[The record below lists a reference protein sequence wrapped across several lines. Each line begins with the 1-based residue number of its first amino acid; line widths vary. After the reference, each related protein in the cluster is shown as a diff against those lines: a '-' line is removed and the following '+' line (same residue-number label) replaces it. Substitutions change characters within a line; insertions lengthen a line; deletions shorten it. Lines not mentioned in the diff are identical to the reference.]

1 MGVTA
6 GPAEW
11 WVASPEAIDSLAISC
26 PVATTLP
33 DGSRIICK
41 SGGTAWIVAPETTQ
55 VGEPWGNFTACG
67 SIDNSPP
74 GASVH
79 SDITS
84 ENFPCLYNQLISC
97 GFNPCD
103 WFVPCYQLLQNPGY
117 VCRTNWDSFSGGG
130 DPNYI
135 GTSYWSS
142 TEISAGQGF
151 TQCCAY
157 QGTNY
162 GVSKSSSCL
171 VRAFRCVTY

>member
-55 VGEPWGNFTACG
+55 VGEPWGNVTACG
-67 SIDNSPP
+67 CIDNSPP
-74 GASVH
+74 GVSVH

-103 WFVPCYQLLQNPGY
+103 WFVPCYQLLQNPGF
-117 VCRTNWDSFSGGG
+117 VCRTNWDSFS
-130 DPNYI
+130 
-135 GTSYWSS
+135 SAFYWSS
-142 TEISAGQGF
+142 TEFSTTDAYFVCYSFGGACF
-151 TQCCAY
+151 NFYKTSTCC
-157 QGTNY
+157 
-162 GVSKSSSCL
+162 

>member
-6 GPAEW
+6 GPADW

-26 PVATTLP
+26 PEATTLP

-41 SGGTAWIVAPETTQ
+41 AGGKAWIVAPETTQ
-55 VGEPWGNFTACG
+55 VSEPWGNVTACG
-67 SIDNSPP
+67 CIDNSPF

-97 GFNPCD
+97 GFNPTD

-117 VCRTNWDSFSGGG
+117 VCRTNWDSFF
-130 DPNYI
+130 PAF
-135 GTSYWSS
+135 YWSS
-142 TEISAGQGF
+142 TEFNATNASSVRYTSGNAI
-151 TQCCAY
+151 CCNKS
-157 QGTNY
+157 GTI
-162 GVSKSSSCL
+162 C

>member
-6 GPAEW
+6 GPADW

-41 SGGTAWIVAPETTQ
+41 AGGKAWIVAPYCTQ
-55 VGEPWGNFTACG
+55 VGEPWGNYTACG
-67 SIDNSPP
+67 NIDNDPA
-74 GASVH
+74 GTSVH

-84 ENFPCLYNQLISC
+84 ENFPVLYNQLISC
-97 GFNPCD
+97 GFNPTD

-117 VCRTNWDSFSGGG
+117 VCRTNWDSFT
-130 DPNYI
+130 PCC
-135 GTSYWSS
+135 YWSS
-142 TEISAGQGF
+142 TECGGPTGAYDLRHTDGAAIA
-151 TQCCAY
+151 CC
-157 QGTNY
+157 
-162 GVSKSSSCL
+162 KSQSFY

>member
-41 SGGTAWIVAPETTQ
+41 SGGTAWIVAPASTQ
-55 VGEPWGNFTACG
+55 VNEPWGNFTACG
-67 SIDNSPP
+67 NIDNSPV

-97 GFNPCD
+97 GFNPSD
-103 WFVPCYQLLQNPGY
+103 WFVPCYQLLHNPGY
-117 VCRTNWDSFSGGG
+117 VCITNWDSFST
-130 DPNYI
+130 DC
-135 GTSYWSS
+135 YWSS
-142 TEISAGQGF
+142 TETNSLVACIVCFTNGGTFISNK
-151 TQCCAY
+151 TITRC
-157 QGTNY
+157 
-162 GVSKSSSCL
+162 